1 MNDIAFSMA
10 APLPGP
16 APEVAV
22 SNDMIKRGL
31 IVAPI
36 LIAVCGLIWGVNGA
50 ASSAYGIAIVLV
62 NFALAAGIVAVTAK
76 ISLRLM
82 MGAILFGYLVRLG
95 LIFLAVYVVKDAG
108 WISLPALGA
117 TIIFTHLGLLVWELK
132 YVAMSLAYPG
142 LKPKP
147 RPSATPSP
155 TQPGTREYLAM
166 LALEFPPI
174 NELIRWRDI
183 FPASTRS
190 GSSPSSRRSSAS
202 SCSSLPAARIR

>member
-22 SNDMIKRGL
+22 SSDMIKRGL

-36 LIAVCGLIWGVNGA
+36 LIAVCGLIWGINGA
-50 ASSAYGIAIVLV
+50 SSSAYAIAIVLV

-82 MGAILFGYLVRLG
+82 MGSVLFGYLVRLG
-95 LIFLAVYVVKDAG
+95 LIFLAVYLVKDAG

-147 RPSATPSP
+147 
-155 TQPGTREYLAM
+155 
-166 LALEFPPI
+166 
-174 NELIRWRDI
+174 
-183 FPASTRS
+183 
-190 GSSPSSRRSSAS
+190 SSAS
-202 SCSSLPAARIR
+202 HTVHNAARN

>member
-1 MNDIAFSMA
+1 MNDIAFSMT

-16 APEVAV
+16 SPEVTV
-22 SNDMIKRGL
+22 SNDMVKRGL
-31 IVAPI
+31 MVAPV
-36 LIAVCGLIWGVNGA
+36 LIAICGLVWGVDGA
-50 ASSAYGIAIVLV
+50 WSSAYAIAIVLV

-82 MGAILFGYLVRLG
+82 MASVLFGYLVRLG
-95 LIFLAVYVVKDAG
+95 LIFLAVYLVKDAG

-147 RPSATPSP
+147 SSAT
-155 TQPGTREYLAM
+155 
-166 LALEFPPI
+166 
-174 NELIRWRDI
+174 N
-183 FPASTRS
+183 
-190 GSSPSSRRSSAS
+190 SAS
-202 SCSSLPAARIR
+202 NAASQ

>member
-16 APEVAV
+16 APEVTV
-22 SNDMIKRGL
+22 SNDMIKRGI

-36 LIAVCGLIWGVNGA
+36 LIAVCSLVWGANGA
-50 ASSAYGIAIVLV
+50 ASSAYAIAIVLV
-62 NFALAAGIVAVTAK
+62 NFALAAGIVAYTAK

-82 MGAILFGYLVRLG
+82 MASVLFGYLVRLG
-95 LIFLAVYVVKDAG
+95 LIFLAVYLVKDAG

-147 RPSATPSP
+147 SSMSTVAK
-155 TQPGTREYLAM
+155 
-166 LALEFPPI
+166 
-174 NELIRWRDI
+174 
-183 FPASTRS
+183 PARQ
-190 GSSPSSRRSSAS
+190 
-202 SCSSLPAARIR
+202 